1 MMAKS
6 EVKYLDTMNTPVKYD
21 KEWTIN
27 ACCFLTQQEIEEQ
40 DSYNLLLLLDSAA
53 NISAV
58 CNPNLIPKV
67 QELEKKFVITHSD
80 PWWYAPYIRSNV
92 IKI

>member
-6 EVKYLDTMNTPVKYD
+6 EVKYLDTMITPVEYN

-27 ACCFLTQQEIEEQ
+27 ACCFLTQQEIKEQ
-40 DSYNLLLLLDSAA
+40 DSYNLLLLDSAA

-67 QELEKKFVITHSD
+67 QELEKKFIITHFGVQTTVTL
-80 PWWYAPYIRSNV
+80 Y
-92 IKI
+92 